1 MVKSLRLAPELA
13 ERLERAAAAAGE
25 SLSEFIRRAAAAR
38 ADAVLSDEVDDDWSD
53 VVGVVHGGGGRARR
67 SGEAFQ
73 EILGDAKRSA

>member
-1 MVKSLRLAPELA
+1 VKSLRLDPKLA

-38 ADAVLSDEVDDDWSD
+38 ADALLSDEVDDDWSD

-73 EILGDAKRSA
+73 EMLGDAKRSA